1 MFFRSECFHRQRM
14 NFFTHA
20 VAQRRIDELMTLYQ
34 PLASKG
40 GRDDQCTEM
49 LAIAFDFEVSALK
62 TASDVILDEFWCGQ
76 HDFAFVQK

>member
-20 VAQRRIDELMTLYQ
+20 VPHCSIDELMTLYQ
-34 PLASKG
+34 SFASKG

-49 LAIAFDFEVSALK
+49 LAIAFDFEVRALD
-62 TASDVILDEFWCGQ
+62 TAGDVILDEFRSGQ
-76 HDFAFVQK
+76 HGFAFAQK

>member
-20 VAQRRIDELMTLYQ
+20 VAERSVNELMTLYQ

-40 GRDDQCTEM
+40 GRDNQCTEM
-49 LAIAFDFEVSALK
+49 LANAFDFKMRALK
-62 TASDVILDEFWCGQ
+62 TAGDVILDEFRCGQ
-76 HDFAFVQK
+76 HDFAFAQK

>member
-20 VAQRRIDELMTLYQ
+20 VAERSVNELMTLYQ

-40 GRDDQCTEM
+40 GRDNQCTEM
-49 LAIAFDFEVSALK
+49 LAISFDFQMRALK
-62 TASDVILDEFWCGQ
+62 TAGDVILDEFRCGQ
-76 HDFAFVQK
+76 HDFAFAQK